1 MIRLGCSQRSYIL
14 TGPDD
19 DQEEE
24 SKLSVTELKQLRDQ
38 KIKEREEQARLAQ
51 LALEE
56 KRKRE
61 EERGVDWGMG
71 KSTLLV
77 YTVFVTSPSF

>member
-14 TGPDD
+14 TGPED

-24 SKLSVTELKQLRDQ
+24 SELSVTELKQLRDQ

-56 KRKRE
+56 KRRRE

-71 KSTLLV
+71 KNRTTLLV
-77 YTVFVTSPSF
+77 HTV

>member
-14 TGPDD
+14 TGPED

-24 SKLSVTELKQLRDQ
+24 SELSVTELKQLREQ
-38 KIKEREEQARLAQ
+38 KIKERAEQARLAQ
-51 LALEE
+51 LAMEE
-56 KRKRE
+56 KRRRE

-71 KSTLLV
+71 KNHIMLLV
-77 YTVFVTSPSF
+77 HTV